1 MQEGDISLVGKF
13 FRNKW
18 VILTLFINVVII
30 IFIIII
36 IINKATQTAVLNFTI
51 TPVDATITVNGSGGY
66 ENTGQALENDQNS
79 GRFYSFTPGTYEIQ
93 ISHPDLD
100 TKIITVDLKP
110 NSNTTVTTFLSK
122 DNDLYFYTL
131 KDNSGSFYR
140 LVSIASASNNQTTDH
155 DTSAE
160 SFISQQER
168 QDSINK
174 ITPIRFSI
182 CEEPAT
188 RVNCNAVEVT
198 YDYSKKCDNQ
208 KCLIIK
214 GRKEELTSDVTKE
227 LSSRLISNGY
237 NINNYRY
244 IYEQDTKI

>member
-1 MQEGDISLVGKF
+1 MQEGNLSPVGKF

-18 VILTLFINVVII
+18 VWLILAIDIVII
-30 IFIIII
+30 VSVIVALV
-36 IINKATQTAVLNFTI
+36 KKTTETATLTFNI
-51 TPVDATITVNGSGGY
+51 TPIDVTISVNGSNGY
-66 ENTGQALENDQNS
+66 ENIGQPIEDDQNS
-79 GRFYSFTPGTYEIQ
+79 GKTYDFTPGTYEIQ

-100 TKIITVDLKP
+100 TKTFTLDLKP
-110 NSNTTVTTFLSK
+110 NSNTTVATFLSK
-122 DNDLYFYTL
+122 GDDFRFYTL
-131 KDNSGSFYR
+131 KNNSGSFYR
-140 LVSIASASNNQTTDH
+140 LISIASASNNQTIDH

-160 SFISQQER
+160 SFISQQEQ

-182 CEEPAT
+182 CGEPAT

-198 YDYSKKCDNQ
+198 YDYSKKCDDQ

-227 LSSRLISNGY
+227 LSSRLINNGY